1 MCWKF
6 LIRNGLYVVIWAVD
20 ASRLE
25 MKTDKGLR
33 HIGLTGFYFDGLL
46 LREWDSPGFFFDEFT
61 GFFYHLLFCL
71 VKTEKLETILAI
83 AL

>member
-33 HIGLTGFYFDGLL
+33 HIVMPLFLLDNFCRYICDGRLEMR
-46 LREWDSPGFFFDEFT
+46 RERNEIVLN
-61 GFFYHLLFCL
+61 Y
-71 VKTEKLETILAI
+71 
-83 AL
+83 